1 MSEPPSIHGLYD
13 LEAASRAAADLFASS
28 VSEAIEQR
36 SQAYVA
42 LSGGSTPIRLYRV
55 LASGGYI
62 ADPVDWPRVHVFW
75 SDERC
80 VPPDSPGSNYRLAYD
95 ELLSKV
101 PVAADNVHRIR
112 GEIDPADAAQEYEQ
126 IVRATVPAGSGGVP
140 RFDLLLLGL
149 GDDGHTAS
157 VFPGSPLLGSPD
169 ERLVAAVYVPKL
181 KAHRLTFTPRLLNA
195 AREVLFLVAGAGK
208 AEALAAVLEG
218 DADPAQYPASIVQ
231 PDDGHVTWAVDR
243 DAASGLRQSS

>member
-1 MSEPPSIHGLYD
+1 MSQSPSTIGLYD

-42 LSGGSTPIRLYRV
+42 LSGGSTPRRLYQL
-55 LASGGYI
+55 LASGEHAI
-62 ADPVDWPRVHVFW
+62 DWPRVHVFW

-80 VPPDSPGSNYRLAYD
+80 VPPDSTDSNYRLAYD

-101 PVAADNVHRIR
+101 AVAADNVHRMR
-112 GEIDPADAAQEYEQ
+112 GEIDPVAAAAQYEQ

-140 RFDLLLLGL
+140 RFDLLLLGM
-149 GDDGHTAS
+149 GDDGHTVS

-181 KAHRLTFTPRLLNA
+181 KAHRLTFMPRLLNA

-208 AEALAAVLEG
+208 ADALAAVLEG

-231 PDDGHVTWAVDR
+231 PDDGHVTWVVDR